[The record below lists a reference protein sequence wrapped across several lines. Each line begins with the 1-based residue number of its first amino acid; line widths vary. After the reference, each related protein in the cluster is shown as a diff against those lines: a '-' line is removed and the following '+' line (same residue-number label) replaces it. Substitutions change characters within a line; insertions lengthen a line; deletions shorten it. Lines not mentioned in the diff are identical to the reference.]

1 MDNEE
6 AIKSLNIKEAIEI
19 IADAW
24 NNVKPAMIKNCWQH
38 TKILPETTSE
48 MDIDEIDEDIAN
60 FISTLNCLKLADP
73 SVDMTAEEYVEL
85 DSNLIS
91 ASLPM
96 EEEILE
102 EFLVDEGVLQQIEE
116 DSSEA
121 EEEIISTKVGRQ
133 ALETVKKFL
142 EQREFTTEEDIRHV
156 RDIIRRLD
164 ESVEKSKHQTLLTE
178 YITQ

>member
-24 NNVKPAMIKNCWQH
+24 NNVKPATIKNCWQH

-91 ASLPM
+91 ASLPT

-102 EFLVDEGVLQQIEE
+102 EFLVDEGVLQQM
-116 DSSEA
+116 
-121 EEEIISTKVGRQ
+121 Q
-133 ALETVKKFL
+133 KKIQVRRKKKLFL
-142 EQREFTTEEDIRHV
+142 
-156 RDIIRRLD
+156 
-164 ESVEKSKHQTLLTE
+164 
-178 YITQ
+178 